1 MYIKELHLENFRNY
15 DHLDIEFDPKINLIL
30 GNNAQGKTN
39 ILESIYL
46 SSCGK
51 SFRTSKDNE
60 MIGFGANFCRVGVK
74 ALKGNGKEVKI
85 EIAISKEKK
94 AANVDGIPVKKATD
108 ILKNIYV
115 VAFTPEDLRIV
126 KDEPEKRRR
135 FLNREICQL
144 KGSYSTYLSLYRRAL
159 HQRNTLLKEN
169 HVDQSLLASYDE
181 ELVKYGVPLIKE
193 RTFFYEKVAKI
204 SKGIHEDITGHKES
218 LKITYEPSIPIAG
231 ENENQ
236 KDLFFNELE
245 MSRDNDIR
253 IHHTTKGPHKDD
265 IKLTIDNVDIR
276 HYGSQGQQRT
286 AALALKLAEVRIIKE
301 ETGESPILLLDDVM
315 SELDSERQAYMIESF
330 GDVQLFVTTTDLYD
344 QVKESFKTG
353 KVFNISKGVA
363 KNKEEAEKTAQ
374 SVDTEKKKEL
384 LEKKLGKLLGD
395 KK

>member
-74 ALKGNGKEVKI
+74 ALKANGKEVKI

-204 SKGIHEDITGHKES
+204 SKSIHEDITGHKES

-344 QVKESFKTG
+344 QVKDSFKTG

-363 KNKEEAEKTAQ
+363 KNKDEAEKTAQ
-374 SVDTEKKKEL
+374 TADAEKKKEL